1 MDTLRIEITTFKI
14 LGRNFIVITVK
25 KQVFSF
31 VCLFVLWRKYTS
43 NLSKGTRIGS
53 FPKRRTAIIII
64 HILFIILL
72 FLGENVPSSNF
83 FWLQWLPEY
92 FKYSKI

>member
-31 VCLFVLWRKYTS
+31 VCLFYGEKLATVFFKICFQW
-43 NLSKGTRIGS
+43 
-53 FPKRRTAIIII
+53 
-64 HILFIILL
+64 L
-72 FLGENVPSSNF
+72 FLESALGKIVFLIYWPVYNMEYINISNHNKYAIKTSSM
-83 FWLQWLPEY
+83 LIL
-92 FKYSKI
+92 IG